1 MTIPDFINK
10 HDKIPLKMQTTLMN
24 IYNYYGYNIEEVVE
38 YEYIRQRNTGPKS
51 WEQFKKIRDEFFNH
65 QNK

>member
-1 MTIPDFINK
+1 
-10 HDKIPLKMQTTLMN
+10 MQTTLMN

-38 YEYIRQRNTGPKS
+38 YEYIRQRNTGRKS